1 MKGDCQ
7 YLCNPEYVV
16 NVFFMIYTLCLYW
29 FTLFR
34 KRSYS
39 FKHTFYVDYI
49 LEIFIVLFFS
59 FFEIDNPWS
68 VLLNE
73 SRVRNNDRIVNFQV
87 NYPRHVHTN

>member
-1 MKGDCQ
+1 MKGDCK

-16 NVFFMIYTLCLYW
+16 NVLVFFMIYTLCLYW

-34 KRSYS
+34 KIIQFQTYNLCGLH
-39 FKHTFYVDYI
+39 FGDFYCA
-49 LEIFIVLFFS
+49 IFLL
-59 FFEIDNPWS
+59 DNPWS

-73 SRVRNNDRIVNFQV
+73 SMVRNNDRIVNFQV